1 MVIQKPMRTQS
12 TCRIKLLEVQ
22 EKSEQRTIG
31 FSFASDWSRG
41 WREFS
46 KPIREHSTIV
56 DCFQQLLENLS
67 VTKKGITFICL

>member
-1 MVIQKPMRTQS
+1 MVIQSKGKQYQKPMRTQS
-12 TCRIKLLEVQ
+12 TCRI
-22 EKSEQRTIG
+22 SDQRTIG
-31 FSFASDWSRG
+31 FSFASDRSRG

-46 KPIREHSTIV
+46 KLIREHSTIV